1 MKQNTSKHAMLGIFV
16 ILGLTIFVIAVY
28 FIGNTQN
35 LFGKST
41 RITSVFTNVNGLQLG
56 NNVRY
61 AGVNVGTVKGIKIVN
76 DTSIAVDMFINQET
90 VPLIKRNS
98 VANISSDGLV
108 GSMIVNIVPGRVP
121 GSAVIKQGD
130 TLASLNPKG
139 TSEMLNTLSTTNENA
154 ALLTADLLKIT
165 AAITSGEGLVGEL
178 IMDKDMA
185 SDFKKS
191 IANLE
196 TTSNSA
202 LTTINRLNNLLS
214 QVNYEE
220 SVAGVLL
227 SDKESAGQVKG
238 IIGRFEEASQQLNRI
253 TTNME
258 DFSIELKE
266 GEGAVNLVTQDTA
279 FRNNLDSTLKNVEEA
294 SEKFN
299 ENMEALKNNFLFRGY
314 FRKQAREQRRLE
326 NNN

>member
-1 MKQNTSKHAMLGIFV
+1 MKQNTSKNVMLGIFV
-16 ILGLTIFVIAVY
+16 IIGITIFVVAVY

-41 RITSVFTNVNGLQLG
+41 RITTVFSNVNGLQLG

-61 AGVNVGTVKGIKIVN
+61 AGVNVGTVRGIKILN
-76 DTSIAVDMFINQET
+76 DTAIAVDMYINEET
-90 VPLIKRNS
+90 VALIKRNS

-108 GSMIVNIVPGRVP
+108 GSMIVNIIPGRDSSVEM
-121 GSAVIKQGD
+121 VKEGD
-130 TLASLNPKG
+130 TIMSITQKA
-139 TSEMLNTLSTTNENA
+139 TADMLNTLNTTNENA

-165 AAITSGEGLVGEL
+165 HAITNGEGLVGEL
-178 IMDKDMA
+178 VMDREMA

-202 LTTINRLNNLLS
+202 LITITRLNNLLS

-227 SDKESAGQVKG
+227 SDRESAGQVEG
-238 IIGRFEEASQQLNRI
+238 IIDRFEEASQQIQRI
-253 TTNME
+253 TTNLE
-258 DFSIELKE
+258 EFTNNLKQ
-266 GEGAVNLVTQDTA
+266 GEGALNLVTQDVEFKNT
-279 FRNNLDSTLKNVEEA
+279 LDSTLKNVEEA
-294 SEKFN
+294 SERFN

-314 FRKQAREQRRLE
+314 FRKQERELRRIE
-326 NNN
+326 KDN

>member
-41 RITSVFTNVNGLQLG
+41 KITSVFTHVNGLQLG

-61 AGVNVGTVKGIKIVN
+61 AGVNVGTVKGIKIIN
-76 DTSIAVDMFINQET
+76 DTSIAVDMFINEET
-90 VPLIKRNS
+90 VSLIKKNS
-98 VANISSDGLV
+98 LANISSDGLV
-108 GSMIVNIVPGRVP
+108 GSMIVNIVPGRAQGA
-121 GSAVIKQGD
+121 GSIREGD
-130 TLASLNPKG
+130 TLNSVNPKG
-139 TSEMLNTLSTTNENA
+139 TAEMLNTLSTTNENA

-178 IMDKDMA
+178 IMDKEMA
-185 SDFKKS
+185 TDFKKS

-202 LTTINRLNNLLS
+202 LLTINRLNNLLS

-238 IIGRFEEASQQLNRI
+238 IIGRFEEASQKLNRI
-253 TTNME
+253 TTNLE
-258 DFSIELKE
+258 DFSKDITQ
-266 GEGAVNLVTQDTA
+266 GEGAVDLVTQDKE
-279 FRNNLDSTLKNVEEA
+279 FRNNLDNTLKNVEEA
-294 SEKFN
+294 SAKFN
-299 ENMEALKNNFLFRGY
+299 ENMEALKQNFLFRGY
-314 FRKQAREQRRLE
+314 FRKQEREQRRLE
-326 NNN
+326 NKN

>member
-1 MKQNTSKHAMLGIFV
+1 MKQNTSKNVMLGIFV
-16 ILGLTIFVIAVY
+16 ILGITIFVIAVY

-76 DTSIAVDMFINQET
+76 DTAIAVDMFINEET
-90 VPLIKRNS
+90 VALIKRNS

-108 GSMIVNIVPGRVP
+108 GSMIVNIIPGKEASNEMVR
-121 GSAVIKQGD
+121 QGD
-130 TLASLNPKG
+130 TIRSITQKA
-139 TSEMLNTLSTTNENA
+139 TADMLNTLNTTNENA

-165 AAITSGEGLVGEL
+165 AAINSGEGLVGEL

-202 LTTINRLNNLLS
+202 LRTINRLNNLLS

-227 SDKESAGQVKG
+227 SDRESAGQVEG
-238 IIGRFEEASQQLNRI
+238 IIDRFEEASEQIHRI
-253 TTNME
+253 TTNLE
-258 DFSIELKE
+258 EFTINLKQSD
-266 GEGAVNLVTQDTA
+266 GALNLVTQDVE
-279 FRNNLDSTLKNVEEA
+279 FRNNLDTTLKNVEEA
-294 SEKFN
+294 SERFN

-314 FRKQAREQRRLE
+314 FRKLEREQRRLE
-326 NNN
+326 RDN

>member
-41 RITSVFTNVNGLQLG
+41 RLTTVFSNVNGLQLG

-61 AGVNVGTVKGIKIVN
+61 AGVNVGTVKGIKILN
-76 DTSIAVDMFINQET
+76 DTAIAVDMFINEET
-90 VPLIKRNS
+90 VSLIKRNS

-108 GSMIVNIVPGRVP
+108 GSMIVNIIPGRETSNEKVRD
-121 GSAVIKQGD
+121 GD
-130 TLASLNPKG
+130 TIRSITQKA
-139 TSEMLNTLSTTNENA
+139 TADMLNTLNTTNENA

-165 AAITSGEGLVGEL
+165 SAITKGEGLVGEL
-178 IMDKDMA
+178 IMDREMA
-185 SDFKKS
+185 ADFKNS

-202 LTTINRLNNLLS
+202 LKTINRLNNLLS

-227 SDKESAGQVKG
+227 SDRESAGQVEG
-238 IIGRFEEASQQLNRI
+238 IIDRFDEASQQIYRI
-253 TTNME
+253 TTNLE
-258 DFSIELKE
+258 EFTSNLKE
-266 GEGAVNLVTQDTA
+266 GDGALNLVTQDKNFKTS
-279 FRNNLDSTLKNVEEA
+279 LDTTLKNVEEA
-294 SEKFN
+294 SARFN
-299 ENMEALKNNFLFRGY
+299 ENMEALKDNFLFRSY
-314 FRKQAREQRRLE
+314 FRKQEREQRRLE
-326 NNN
+326 RNN